1 MKGLNGIVFIF
12 LMLTAC
18 DSENA
23 WDCAQTSGPIISQSI
38 EVPDFDKISVLQR
51 SQLVI
56 RQGAKNVIIETGEN
70 LWEDV
75 AVFVENGTLII
86 DNKNACNLIRDYGVT
101 KVTVTTPV
109 LAEIR
114 NASGLTVIGDGTL
127 SFSELTLRSEDLD
140 EEDLYRKVGDFD
152 LTLDVDLLNIITNG
166 KSNFF
171 LDGRVD
177 EMDINF
183 LDGDNRCECDSLLL
197 NRATIFHRGTNDIFI
212 APIQE
217 VTGELRS
224 TGNLVLSSRPI
235 SVDVQELYKGR
246 VIYND

>member
-1 MKGLNGIVFIF
+1 MKVLISVVFIF
-12 LMLTAC
+12 LMFTAC

-197 NRATIFHRGTNDIFI
+197 K
-212 APIQE
+212 PE
-217 VTGELRS
+217 
-224 TGNLVLSSRPI
+224 
-235 SVDVQELYKGR
+235 K
-246 VIYND
+246 IYGKI